1 MNMQHL
7 LVMLMYKNFK
17 TISVYGAGGWG
28 SALACQIARNYSKV
42 PLFARRIEI
51 IKEISS
57 YNTNSKYLGADIK
70 LPSNIVASNELE
82 HILSSDVIII
92 SVPSYAFIETIKK
105 LKDNGL
111 KEDIVILIAT
121 KGLSASPA
129 SLFSEQITKIVKNPF
144 AFISGPNFAREVA
157 KNLLTPA
164 TIASNDI
171 NLANHLKSSIESS
184 NFIVTTTT
192 DITTI
197 QISGA
202 VKNIIAI
209 KSGIYQALGHGE
221 NAKAGLITDGLKEI
235 MILSDKFGGRKE
247 SMLLPAVMG
256 DLMLTC
262 YSRTSRNTRFGYEF
276 ALSDNKEA
284 FLKNYPY
291 LVEGVESVKL
301 IMELAKKHN
310 IRNLDII
317 SSVWGDLSPVSI

>member
-1 MNMQHL
+1 MHN
-7 LVMLMYKNFK
+7 NFK

-28 SALACQIARNYSKV
+28 SALACQIAKNYSKV
-42 PLFARRIEI
+42 PLFARRIEVI
-51 IKEISS
+51 EEISS
-57 YNTNSKYLGADIK
+57 RNTNTKYLGEDIK
-70 LPSNIVASNELE
+70 LPPNILASNELE
-82 HILSSDVIII
+82 PILSSDVIII
-92 SVPSYAFIETIKK
+92 SVPSYAFIETIEK
-105 LKDNGL
+105 LKENGL
-111 KEDIVILIAT
+111 KEDTIILIAT
-121 KGLSASPA
+121 KGLSSSPVR
-129 SLFSEQITKIVKNPF
+129 LFSDQITKIITNPF

-157 KNLLTPA
+157 NNMLTPA
-164 TIASNDI
+164 TIASCDI
-171 NLANHLKSSIESS
+171 NLAKDLKASIESS

-197 QISGA
+197 QIAGA

-235 MILSDKFGGRKE
+235 MILSDKFGGKKE

-276 ALSDNKEA
+276 TLSENKED

-291 LVEGVESVKL
+291 LVEGAESVKL
-301 IMELAKKHN
+301 IMELASHHHIKG
-310 IRNLDII
+310 LDII
-317 SSVWGDLSPVSI
+317 SSVWGDLYG